1 DPPAGDPAQ
10 TVKFLAKEQ
19 AHVVVGFRGTSF
31 DSADRFALE
40 LLAQVLSG
48 QGGRLFVEIREKRA
62 LAYRVS
68 AFSMEGIDPGY
79 FAVYVAPSPE
89 NLEQALQA
97 IRDELRAVV

>member
-19 AHVVVGFRGTSF
+19 AHVVIGFRGTSF

-48 QGGRLFVEIREKRA
+48 QGGRLFVEIREKLG

-68 AFSMEGIDPGY
+68 SFSLEGLDPGY
-79 FAVYVAPSPE
+79 FAVYVSTSPGKVDE
-89 NLEQALQA
+89 VLH
-97 IRDELRAVV
+97 RVRGELRK